1 MAVDQNPLMEPVGP
15 ANEPEANAL
24 PELNPEPAPVNEI
37 ERPPSTAA
45 TSATRESAAY
55 PLNA

>member
-1 MAVDQNPLMEPVGP
+1 LIAVDQNPLIEPVGP

-24 PELNPEPAPVNEI
+24 PELNPEPAPINDI

-45 TSATRESAAY
+45 VIVTRESAA
-55 PLNA
+55 